1 MTQLPEPDFIERDP
15 ETITNEW
22 IALYEEKT
30 GTTLQPAQIERTII
44 DVGAYRE
51 TLLRIG
57 IQETAKSNLLNY
69 APIDVLKHLG
79 QLVGVNQLEATYS
92 QTTLKFTLEEALDF
106 DLTISK
112 GTEIETKDGKY
123 IFTTDEDC
131 VILEGEL
138 EVTVGATSTTAGTL
152 PNDYELDSINSLLTP
167 LGYIDSVT
175 NIVVS
180 FGGIDEEDVESLRE
194 RIRLAPESFSNAGS
208 VGAYEFHTLSAN
220 QTIIDVSVESS
231 SPGVV
236 DIYPLTSSGNPSAE
250 ILAIV
255 QDYLSDEKIRP
266 LTDYVQVLSP
276 TRVDFS
282 IKAKIYIYIDSDSA
296 TVQETIENKL
306 VEYKETLALQLGKSV
321 ILTQIIAILN
331 AIYGVYKVELVD
343 PVGDIEIS
351 NSEWANLENY
361 EVTIEGVANE

>member
-1 MTQLPEPDFIERDP
+1 MTQLPEPNFIERDP
-15 ETITNEW
+15 ETISNEW

-30 GTTLQPAQIERTII
+30 GKTLQPAQIERLLI
-44 DVGAYRE
+44 DVASYRE
-51 TLLRIG
+51 TLLRIE

-79 QLVGVNQLEATYS
+79 QLVGVNQLEAVYS
-92 QTTLKFTLEEALDF
+92 QTTLKFTLEEVLDF

-112 GTEIETKDGKY
+112 GCEVETKDSKY
-123 IFTTDEDC
+123 IFSTDEDC

-138 EVTVGATSTTAGTL
+138 EVSVGATSTTEGTVS
-152 PNDYELDSINSLLTP
+152 NGYEVGSINSLVTP
-167 LGYIDSVT
+167 LGYVDTVANTVESY
-175 NIVVS
+175 
-180 FGGIDEEDVESLRE
+180 GGIDEEDVESLRE

-236 DIYPLTSSGNPSAE
+236 DIYPLCNSGNPSDE
-250 ILAIV
+250 ILSAV
-255 QDYLSDEKIRP
+255 QDYLSDEKLRP

-282 IKAKIYIYIDSDSA
+282 IEAKIHIYIDSDSA

-306 VEYKETLALQLGKSV
+306 DEYKETLASQLGKSV

-331 AIYGVYKVELVD
+331 AVYGVYKVELIN
-343 PVGDIEIS
+343 PISDIEIKS
-351 NSEWANLENY
+351 SEWANLENY